1 MIKHIPP
8 LRSDLE
14 TIEVS
19 FVDLA
24 EKTEPTLNIPMPK
37 TMAFRRIRMIKLVK
51 LSVRTSEVEDA
62 RAKSSDVN
70 SINGA
75 AIFVEI
81 GLNFLKLVQ
90 TCLSGSRLV

>member
-1 MIKHIPP
+1 
-8 LRSDLE
+8 
-14 TIEVS
+14 
-19 FVDLA
+19 
-24 EKTEPTLNIPMPK
+24 
-37 TMAFRRIRMIKLVK
+37 MAFRRIRMIKLVK

-81 GLNFLKLVQ
+81 GLNLFKRVQ
-90 TCLSGSRLV
+90 TCLNGSRFVQIGLDLFNTK

>member
-1 MIKHIPP
+1 MQLNFSSAPDVYRIKHIPP

-24 EKTEPTLNIPMPK
+24 VKTEPTLKIPMPK
-37 TMAFRRIRMIKLVK
+37 MIPFSRIRMIKLVK
-51 LSVRTSEVEDA
+51 LSVRTSEVVDA

-70 SINGA
+70 SIKGA
-75 AIFVEI
+75 DIFS
-81 GLNFLKLVQ
+81 KLA
-90 TCLSGSRLV
+90 